1 MNAPTRDRRRIAGR
15 MRRIQI
21 LSIALV
27 AILTTGCAAG
37 GGTPSP
43 GFEIVS
49 PGGKLDFSYPINER
63 KAIPELSG
71 PAVIGD
77 KRISTADYRGYVVV
91 LNVWGSWCAPCRA
104 EAPYLITAARDLHDR
119 GVRFI
124 GINVRETREEAAAF
138 EQARQIP
145 YPSIFD
151 SQMRTLLAIRGFPVS
166 SIPSTIVLD
175 RQGRVARIWLRA
187 FTGPAELVAEVAEV
201 AAEEAPPP
209 GSTDERTLPPGSTN
223 ELIPPPGSTDER
235 TLPPL
240 SQSEGG
246 G

>member
-1 MNAPTRDRRRIAGR
+1 MNAPTSGSRRIAGR
-15 MRRIQI
+15 MHRIK
-21 LSIALV
+21 LVGIALV
-27 AILTTGCAAG
+27 AVLAAG
-37 GGTPSP
+37 CSGGGGVPSP

-49 PGGKLDFSYPINER
+49 PGGKIDFSYPISER

-77 KRISTADYRGYVVV
+77 ERISTADYRGYVVV

-104 EAPYLITAARDLHDR
+104 EAPYLITAARDLRDR

-138 EQARQIP
+138 EAARRVP

-175 RQGRVARIWLRA
+175 RSGRVARIWLRA

-201 AAEEAPPP
+201 AAEEATPEDTSVATTPPASP
-209 GSTDERTLPPGSTN
+209 S
-223 ELIPPPGSTDER
+223 
-235 TLPPL
+235 
-240 SQSEGG
+240 GG
-246 G
+246 

>member
-1 MNAPTRDRRRIAGR
+1 MSPRNHFWHHWTRCVV
-15 MRRIQI
+15 
-21 LSIALV
+21 V
-27 AILTTGCAAG
+27 ATVVVLAAG
-37 GGTPSP
+37 CSSGDGGTQSP

-49 PGGKLDFSYPINER
+49 PGGKLDFSYAISER

-77 KRISTADYRGYVVV
+77 NRISTADYRGYVVV
-91 LNVWGSWCAPCRA
+91 LNVWGSWCGPCRA
-104 EAPYLITAARDLHDR
+104 EAPYLITAARDLRDR

-138 EQARQIP
+138 EEARQVP

-201 AAEEAPPP
+201 AAEEAAPAVTSGTTTPP
-209 GSTDERTLPPGSTN
+209 SSRS
-223 ELIPPPGSTDER
+223 
-235 TLPPL
+235 
-240 SQSEGG
+240 GG
-246 G
+246 